1 MIDKEKRRMDSCNY
15 VQDVKE
21 QDFQQLNQEMRWK
34 NAGLHEEYL
43 EVTKLGNLEGKEM

>member
-1 MIDKEKRRMDSCNY
+1 MDSCNY

-43 EVTKLGNLEGKEM
+43 EFKYYLEDKES